1 VYLQS
6 PLADRLRVRACLA
19 AILQHQSVFA
29 GKSSRWHN
37 AHATTPFRDSAND
50 ALHHGARTGST
61 SEFAE
66 QPGKKT
72 ACTGQLA
79 C

>member
-6 PLADRLRVRACLA
+6 PLADRLRVRACLE

-29 GKSSRWHN
+29 GNSSRSHN

-50 ALHHGARTGST
+50 ALHHGALIGSA

-66 QPGKKT
+66 QPGKKRP
-72 ACTGQLA
+72 AQGS
-79 C
+79 